1 MEGQEGGGAGGSF
14 NNTPE
19 EVVFNNIIV
28 EKRRM
33 FNKSNETYNGIEAR
47 PDIAFGNYQSLIKK
61 NSYFISEDDLIYLCG
76 KHIVSFNLIRK
87 RQNFII
93 KEPED
98 ESVTCMNFYYGR
110 RGASAKVAVGL
121 KYNINKEV
129 QSMVKIYYASSSQVF
144 IATHEHLEKVSTD
157 FEIKHVCF
165 FYKGKWQATLAEINK
180 QKYVISI
187 FHVEKGKCH
196 HHFEINQ
203 HVDNIDLCPEDGE
216 VLSVSGKRYFKLFKY
231 NTHDKSMLELTEENK
246 SYTDQFSLNLPEA
259 DIPPNKKIA
268 IMDHCWI
275 KETKTLIVITRF
287 EVYIFKEMCKVFQII
302 SYEFPDDI
310 VIKIAEQYIANPEGV
325 NKKKKIYN
333 EILKQISKKNDN
345 DVILK
350 TRKKREDKQD
360 GDGIDEV
367 SRSSE
372 EYEDSDDQ
380 SHYGPNIDDDDVQ
393 AIVDDILRDDPEAD
407 ILIELIKRVMIEQNL
422 CVGCCCARTNGFAV
436 GLHGTG
442 IVTLFNENPD
452 GRFYKHSSSQI
463 AENKYLNVVSLASS
477 NDDTYIA
484 VNTMLPRYSHTD
496 TIKFE
501 KASAI
506 SGGDKFPSG
515 DKYVPVAKLGDT
527 QGTNVI
533 DHNNYISPT
542 HADICIFNS
551 AIVDAIKFTYKEPF
565 EALFEKGAH
574 SGPIVGLALCPTKT
588 ICGTLSSDK
597 SVKLWNFSADHK
609 LQLSFHFHEEEQAFD
624 IHPLCLQCAIGF
636 KEGLK
641 IYFMLEEDLK
651 CTYEYFSKPCT
662 ALKYS
667 EGGHYLAAGYA
678 IQNVIHIMDSY
689 SMVTIKSLNGHSSNV
704 KELIWMSHDK
714 LLLSTCVNGNVNVWN
729 ILSKESRIKSMED
742 RSGLGDIKA
751 KNDKDLEHFI
761 QDKKRYS
768 YLAVAYDPEFDFLV
782 CCCTD
787 HKLRVYNEKG
797 FNLFLDYDTG
807 RDCFHSVCIS
817 KAKKVIIFGTT
828 SGSVSI
834 FLWPFLSSAKD
845 KLPQIGVAIH
855 QGPTTHVQ
863 ITYDFEYL
871 VTASMDGS
879 LVFSKIKEFVNGEDV
894 STVNF
899 LEVLSH
905 QKDNDLLG
913 RVSNTFNFSEF
924 CLLSTNDQD
933 QRKEKIKTLD
943 FKIQNTKSEIDE
955 QKERLIN
962 YYNIKCAK
970 LEDKNKNEL
979 LKQKELQASV
989 MEEADSN
996 QKKIAISNDE
1006 QKEMT
1011 NATVDNLENEHRE
1024 RLLKLYDEN
1033 DMLQSEIK
1041 NYIFKMEQKLNE
1053 INDEFQEVMQH
1064 IQQDYQKKYNDIHQK
1079 YKMAIFNL
1087 KIDQK
1092 KFQEALLQTEKEY
1105 LIDLTGTK
1113 EKQTANLKKEKKN
1126 AEDLRSLN
1134 SKLTKENLKNDQ
1146 RDVNLENL
1154 IKETTNQNNQQQD
1167 EIKLFNEKILQM
1179 EAQLND
1185 QEKVINIKESLIKK
1199 SYKKRYH
1206 LQNYKSVYDYQVNT
1220 LKDEHEPLNDYS
1232 STLDRH
1238 VKRMYNELLSEADS
1252 HKALVNNV
1260 GEIDDK
1266 IEKLKNEV
1274 AIKNDFLRKTKRKL
1288 DVFEH
1293 ELAQVVTD
1301 KDKTGLRNNQKNK
1314 MEEYIAHTVKVESL
1328 QANSSND
1335 SVNTIME
1342 SKKMQSLEKLS
1353 AIELQSIKE
1362 ELLRQRDMMSKKL
1375 ISTTEINKRQEKER
1389 DNVFKNIQQEGKQL
1403 INKCNELR
1411 KYGLLQEY
1419 RIKIARSD
1427 ADELANEMANNYA
1440 GSFKQEDAME
1450 TGTKIK
1456 ERKELP
1462 FEAYRKDRKK
1472 DIRKD
1477 YSENNLL
1484 AGRKPQGVN
1493 SNQILGNLIKEADNL
1508 YKYAQESGIK
1518 YEELLG
1524 KIHNFLVGSI
1534 DPDKQLMTNDRS
1546 MKEQD
1551 QNNPS
1556 DRLSGNQNDNASQQ
1570 ENKGMQPSQSKNN
1583 FRISKNS
1590 ISRSGLHR

>member
-1 MEGQEGGGAGGSF
+1 MAEQ
-14 NNTPE
+14 E
-19 EVVFNNIIV
+19 EVVFNNIVV

-47 PDIAFGNYQSLIKK
+47 PDIAFGNYQQLIKK

-98 ESVTCMNFYYGR
+98 EAVTCMNYYYGR
-110 RGASAKVAVGL
+110 RGSSAKVAVGL
-121 KYNINKEV
+121 KYNIAKEIL
-129 QSMVKIYYASSSQVF
+129 SMVKVYFASGTIVF
-144 IATHEHLEKVSTD
+144 NMSHEHLEKISLN
-157 FEIKHVCF
+157 FEIKHCCF
-165 FYKGKWQATLAEINK
+165 FHKGKWQATLAEITPNAR
-180 QKYVISI
+180 YIVSF
-187 FHVEKGKCH
+187 FHVEKQKYCS
-196 HHFEINQ
+196 HFEINQ

-216 VLSVSGKRYFKLFKY
+216 ILSLSGKRYLKIFKFS
-231 NTHDKSMLELTEENK
+231 THDKKLIEMTEENK
-246 SYTDQFSLNLPEA
+246 SYSDALFQDLPEA
-259 DIPPNKKIA
+259 ELGHHKKLH

-275 KETKTLIVITRF
+275 KESKQLVVITKF
-287 EVYIFKEMCKVFQII
+287 DIFIFKETSKLHQII
-302 SYEFPDDI
+302 SYEFPDEVVMKHAD
-310 VIKIAEQYIANPEGV
+310 QYIKQTHSTDKK
-325 NKKKKIYN
+325 NKIFTA
-333 EILKQISKKNDN
+333 IMKQINKKNDN

-350 TRKKREDKQD
+350 TRKKREEKQD
-360 GDGIDEV
+360 NDAIDEI
-367 SRSSE
+367 SHSSE
-372 EYEDSDDQ
+372 EYEDSDDYSDGDKQ
-380 SHYGPNIDDDDVQ
+380 TADEEIN
-393 AIVDDILRDDPEAD
+393 AIIDDILESDQDAD
-407 ILIELIKRVMIEQNL
+407 ILVELIKRAMHDMHL

-436 GLHGTG
+436 GLHGAG

-452 GRFYKHSSSQI
+452 GKFYKHSSSH
-463 AENKYLNVVSLASS
+463 LNEAKNLSIYSLASS

-484 VNTMLPRYSHTD
+484 VNT
-496 TIKFE
+496 
-501 KASAI
+501 
-506 SGGDKFPSG
+506 
-515 DKYVPVAKLGDT
+515 KLSKHGHGNLNKEDDDGNPMD
-527 QGTNVI
+527 QPLV
-533 DHNNYISPT
+533 SPT
-542 HADICIFNS
+542 KKQGNVVDNKAYIETDFVTPDHADISIFNS

-565 EALFEKGAH
+565 EALFDKGAH
-574 SGPIVGLALCPTKT
+574 SGPIISMALSPTKT
-588 ICGTLSSDK
+588 VCGTLSNDK
-597 SVKLWNFSADHK
+597 TVKLWNFSADHK
-609 LQLSFHFHEEEQAFD
+609 LQLSFHFHEEEMCFD

-662 ALKYS
+662 AIKYC

-678 IQNVIHIMDSY
+678 ISNLIHIMDSY
-689 SMVTIKSLNGHSSNV
+689 SMETIKTLSGHSGNI
-704 KELIWMSHDK
+704 KELSWMTHDK
-714 LLLSTCVNGNVNVWN
+714 LLLSMCVNGNVNVWN
-729 ILSKESRIKSMED
+729 VLSKESRIKSLED
-742 RSGLGDIKA
+742 KSGLGDIKA
-751 KNDKDLEHFI
+751 KNEKEIEHFV
-761 QDKKRYS
+761 QDKKKYG

-787 HKLRVYNEKG
+787 YKMRVYNEKG

-807 RDCFHSVCIS
+807 REVYHSVCIS
-817 KAKKVIIFGTT
+817 KAKKVIIFGTS
-828 SGSVSI
+828 SGNVSI
-834 FLWPFLSSAKD
+834 FLWPFLSSSKE
-845 KLPQIGVAIH
+845 KLPQISVAIH
-855 QGPTTHVQ
+855 QGPTNHVA
-863 ITYDFEYL
+863 ITYDYEYL
-871 VTASMDGS
+871 VTASLDGS

-899 LEVLSH
+899 QEVLSH

-924 CLLSTNDQD
+924 CLLSTNDQE

-955 QKERLIN
+955 QKERLID
-962 YYNIKCAK
+962 YYNIKCSK

-979 LKQKELQASV
+979 LKQKELLASV

-1006 QKEMT
+1006 QREMT
-1011 NATVDNLENEHRE
+1011 NATTDNLENEHRE

-1033 DMLQSEIK
+1033 DMLQHEIK
-1041 NYIFKMEQKLNE
+1041 NYILKMEQKVGE

-1105 LIDLTGTK
+1105 QIDLTETK
-1113 EKQTANLKKEKKN
+1113 DKQTNDLKKEKKN

-1154 IKETTNQNNQQQD
+1154 IKETTNQNNQLQE
-1167 EIKLFNEKILQM
+1167 EIKLFNAKIIEM
-1179 EAQLND
+1179 ETQLNE
-1185 QEKVINIKESLIKK
+1185 QEKVIDIKEEMITK
-1199 SYKKRYH
+1199 SHKRNFH
-1206 LQNYKSVYDYQVNT
+1206 LQNYKSVYDYQVT
-1220 LKDEHEPLNDYS
+1220 TQKDEHEPLNDYS
-1232 STLDRH
+1232 QTLDRH

-1252 HKALVNNV
+1252 HKALVGNV

-1266 IEKLKNEV
+1266 IEKLKSEV
-1274 AIKNDFLRKTKRKL
+1274 KEKSYFQGKTKRKL

-1293 ELAQVVTD
+1293 ELAQIVTN
-1301 KDKTGLRNNQKNK
+1301 KDKSGLRVNLKGK
-1314 MEEYIAHTVKVESL
+1314 MEEYIQHTLKVECL
-1328 QANSSND
+1328 LANSSND

-1353 AIELQSIKE
+1353 SIELQSIKE

-1375 ISTTEINKRQEKER
+1375 ISTTEINKRLEKER

-1440 GSFKQEDAME
+1440 GSFKQGDTTQAAQKN
-1450 TGTKIK
+1450 TAS
-1456 ERKELP
+1456 RKELP

-1477 YSENNLL
+1477 YSEPNLL
-1484 AGRKPQGVN
+1484 AQKKPVN

-1534 DPDKQLMTNDRS
+1534 DPDKQVNDRT
-1546 MKEQD
+1546 MKGFNQEL
-1551 QNNPS
+1551 S
-1556 DRLSGNQNDNASQQ
+1556 DAQSNSLNVSQKG
-1570 ENKGMQPSQSKNN
+1570 NKGQKPSASKNN
-1583 FRISKNS
+1583 FRISRNASKA
-1590 ISRSGLHR
+1590 GLKK